1 MTPFALLP
9 LVFLL
14 PLLAALAI
22 AARMGSGMSA
32 EAAEAAESGTAH
44 WATFTAAL
52 AFFLLLAADI
62 AALYFGA
69 PGRLDFGDWFASGR
83 IALPIA
89 VLADARALGFATL
102 VQLVGWIVLRFS
114 RTYLHR
120 EAGLHRFFFGMCLF
134 MAGMQIIVLAG
145 DAALTFVGWELAGLA
160 SWLLIGYDYARPAA
174 TENALFAFITNRIGD
189 AGFVLG
195 LALAFHWVGS
205 TDWLLFDDA
214 ALGKVSSRMLL
225 FGFVVAAF
233 AKSAQLP
240 LSSWLPRA
248 LEGPTPSSAIFYGAI
263 MVHAGIWLLIRCE
276 PVFRTVPDIMIQI
289 ALFGLA
295 TALWAWFSG
304 LTQSDVKTSLVLAT
318 ITQLGL
324 MVAEIGLGLFD
335 LAYGHMLLHAAW
347 RAWQFLLAPSYMHR
361 VSGQA
366 WETSPAPAWLVR
378 RPWLYNVSLQRGWL
392 ESLMHAV
399 VLRPAKTMGGDVAA
413 FDLRVVTPLL
423 GEPVTVVQKP
433 PNLEDAVRATGVAGR
448 LLAWAGDYLERVEQR
463 LTQLAASA
471 QAAKILQRA
480 GLQLLE
486 LEALLER
493 PRYLL
498 LLVAVTFMV
507 IL

>member
-1 MTPFALLP
+1 
-9 LVFLL
+9 
-14 PLLAALAI
+14 
-22 AARMGSGMSA
+22 
-32 EAAEAAESGTAH
+32 
-44 WATFTAAL
+44 
-52 AFFLLLAADI
+52 
-62 AALYFGA
+62 
-69 PGRLDFGDWFASGR
+69 
-83 IALPIA
+83 
-89 VLADARALGFATL
+89 
-102 VQLVGWIVLRFS
+102 
-114 RTYLHR
+114 
-120 EAGLHRFFFGMCLF
+120 
-134 MAGMQIIVLAG
+134 
-145 DAALTFVGWELAGLA
+145 
-160 SWLLIGYDYARPAA
+160 
-174 TENALFAFITNRIGD
+174 
-189 AGFVLG
+189 
-195 LALAFHWVGS
+195 
-205 TDWLLFDDA
+205 
-214 ALGKVSSRMLL
+214 
-225 FGFVVAAF
+225 
-233 AKSAQLP
+233 
-240 LSSWLPRA
+240 
-248 LEGPTPSSAIFYGAI
+248 
-263 MVHAGIWLLIRCE
+263 
-276 PVFRTVPDIMIQI
+276 
-289 ALFGLA
+289 
-295 TALWAWFSG
+295 
-304 LTQSDVKTSLVLAT
+304 
-318 ITQLGL
+318 
-324 MVAEIGLGLFD
+324 
-335 LAYGHMLLHAAW
+335 
-347 RAWQFLLAPSYMHR
+347 MHR